1 MAEAFLVM
9 VLIQFGTMLVGQAFH
24 LQKPLLGKYASQ
36 VTPISAPTSTLPPA
50 PCHWEVSL
58 LACQSSLF
66 PVPRKKKRE
75 ETHLPRK
82 HLVIPKE

>member
-9 VLIQFGTMLVGQAFH
+9 VLIQFGTMLVGQALY

-36 VTPISAPTSTLPPA
+36 VTPTSAPTSALPPA

-58 LACQSSLF
+58 LACRSSLF
-66 PVPRKKKRE
+66 PVPGKKKRD